1 MIKKEQITPE
11 VIQQIM
17 DIVNKGN
24 ACELKKEKENLVLV
38 EIQRRV
44 RSKTSPIG
52 VQEWSQKG
60 L

>member
-1 MIKKEQITPE
+1 
-11 VIQQIM
+11 M
-17 DIVNKGN
+17 DIINKGN